1 MEILRGY
8 LFQIL
13 PNGEQQRLLNRFC
26 GCARYVYNETL
37 KLELALLESDPDR
50 RYRWTKAINRIPAW
64 KKEKT
69 WLKECASQVL
79 QQKLIDLSSSF
90 EDLYSG
96 KAKELKP
103 RKKGINDSIRFPQH
117 FEVDEANSRIKLPKL
132 GWMPYRKSRNIE
144 GEVKSITV
152 KKDGDRWLV
161 SILTGRDVEKPLPET
176 TSAVGIDMGV
186 EVFAYLSDGTPIP
199 VPGKIQD
206 TIAKMEKRIAV
217 HQKQLKNKTKF
228 SKNWKK
234 LKKKIAKDHRKLALI
249 RQDFHHKTSTT
260 LSKNHA
266 MIVVEDLNIKG
277 LTKSAKGTKEKPG
290 RNVKAKSQTN
300 RSILRHGWG
309 RFMTMLKYKTEARGG
324 IYLEIHPAYTSRTCP
339 ECGHVDKANRP
350 ARSRFQCVH
359 CGFSAH
365 ADHVGAINIL
375 RAGHA
380 RLACEVSGAVRP
392 PATGTRRRNRGIR
405 TSAQ

>member
-1 MEILRGY
+1 MEIKRGFTY
-8 LFQIL
+8 QLL
-13 PNGEQQRLLNRFC
+13 PDGQQQRLLNRYC
-26 GCARYVYNETL
+26 GCARFVYNENLALEL
-37 KLELALLESDPDR
+37 KLHEANPDHHFI
-50 RYRWTKAINRIPAW
+50 YEQATKRLPGM
-64 KKEKT
+64 KQEHP
-69 WLKECASQVL
+69 WLKECNAQVL
-79 QQKLIDLSSSF
+79 QQKLKDLGRAF
-90 EDLYSG
+90 KAKYSG
-96 KAKELKP
+96 EAKELKKH
-103 RKKGINDSIRFPQH
+103 KKGIKDSIRFPQH
-117 FEVDEANSRIKLPKL
+117 FEVDEANSRIKLEKV
-132 GWMPYRKSRNIE
+132 GWIHYRKSRNIE
-144 GEVKSITV
+144 GKPKNITIRR
-152 KKDGDRWLV
+152 DGEYWTV
-161 SILTGRDVEKPLPET
+161 SIQTEMDIEKPIPES
-176 TSAVGIDMGV
+176 TSDVGIDMGV

-199 VPGKIQD
+199 VPDEIQD
-206 TIAKMEKRIAV
+206 KIAKIEKQIAV
-217 HQKQLKNKTKF
+217 YQKQLKNKTKF

-234 LKKKIAKDHRKLALI
+234 LKKKIAKKHRKLTLI

-300 RSILRHGWG
+300 RSILRQGWG

-350 ARSRFQCVH
+350 TRSHFQCVH

-365 ADHVGAINIL
+365 ADHVGAVNIL

-380 RLACEVSGAVRP
+380 RLACEVNGAVRP
-392 PATGTRRRNRGIR
+392 SAAGTRRRNRGIR
-405 TSAQ
+405 TLPQ